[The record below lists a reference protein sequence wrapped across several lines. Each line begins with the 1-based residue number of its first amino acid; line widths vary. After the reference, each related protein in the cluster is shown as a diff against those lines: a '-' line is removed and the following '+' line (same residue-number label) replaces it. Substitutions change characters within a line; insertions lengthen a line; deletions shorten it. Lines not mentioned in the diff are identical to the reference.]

1 MAASRPIP
9 GPLARLRAWWLRR
22 QGLTPS
28 TAPKTIE
35 ACVREAGW
43 LPTQGATG
51 VYLSIRAR
59 MPGVSRD
66 AIDRAAIDGAPLI
79 DVPGAHARP
88 WVLIPRG
95 EMSLALRLHLA
106 SYQKHAASYFAS
118 EGISEA
124 AFAGVVAQVCRLL
137 DEGPLPSS
145 DIRKSITHPDAGE
158 LLVGALVDLT
168 IRGVVR
174 RFPVDGRLDSSK
186 YLYELRHPDDRP
198 DLDAEGDAAAV
209 LAKAAGLFLRRHG
222 PATLEELALWADVTK
237 GAARKA
243 AGALGAEPVAVP
255 GWAKEAWL
263 LPGDMPAWRSFKGDG
278 GDSVVLLPFRDPL
291 VHMRHSPAV
300 LARDTRMTVLDGTLK
315 RARIADVKRLHHHTI
330 VSGGDIIGVWEYDPE
345 TENVLTRLWNADAAL
360 RRRVGEAA
368 GKTERFIREQLG
380 DAKISAV
387 DPPPKRAKRLAFC
400 RTT

>member
-1 MAASRPIP
+1 MVASRSVAD
-9 GPLARLRAWWLRR
+9 PLARLRAWWLRR

-66 AIDRAAIDGAPLI
+66 AIDRAAIDGVPLI

-95 EMSLALRLHLA
+95 EMALALRLHLA

-209 LAKAAGLFLRRHG
+209 LAKAAELFLRRHG
-222 PATLEELALWADVTK
+222 PATLEELAVWGDVTK
-237 GAARKA
+237 GAGRKA
-243 AGALGAEPVAVP
+243 LGTLGAEPIAVP

-263 LPGDMPAWRSFKGDG
+263 LPGDLSAWRSFKGDG
-278 GDSVVLLPFRDPL
+278 GDSVVLLPFRDPF
-291 VHMRHSPAV
+291 VHMRHSPAA
-300 LARDTRMTVLDGTLK
+300 LARDTSVPVLDGTLK
-315 RARIADVKRLHHHTI
+315 RARIADVNRLHHHTI
-330 VSGGDIIGVWEYDPE
+330 VSGGHIVGVWEYDPK
-345 TENVLTRLWNADAAL
+345 TEKVLTRLWNADAAL
-360 RRRVGEAA
+360 RRRVAEAA
-368 GKTERFIREQLG
+368 SKTARFIRDELG

-387 DPPPKRAKRLAFC
+387 DPPAKRTRRLAFC